1 MSTREKVLPG
11 IAAAEIV
18 LAVVAASGQHWW
30 AALALLSAAA
40 AALFTVRH
48 LRRARLSG
56 SAAGRTQ

>member
-1 MSTREKVLPG
+1 MTTREKVLPG
-11 IAAAEIV
+11 VATAWVV

-30 AALALLSAAA
+30 AALSLLSAAA

-56 SAAGRTQ
+56 NTAGRTQ